1 MTNLKQIIDRYAEQA
16 GTDNP
21 RFLRLSG
28 GNVYVNSQYPNYRE
42 YGRDYD
48 TIYSYGSHFPM
59 ARIMPDEQGNKRGWW
74 LVNGDSYSVT
84 TSKHQGWL
92 RSAIAVTHLP
102 TVILPFSALN
112 TGGIDYKTIK
122 LVEVLADRYTWEP
135 RTRDKAP
142 DRNEEHYSYSKRNF
156 RELPDGRWAYEENV
170 HHLGE
175 SLFTAQ
181 WRIRGS
187 FNPDTGHYDE
197 QSGTGYF
204 LSAFDTQEGFGL
216 YFLAQLPKGARPKTV
231 AEAFEALKP
240 QLVKDY
246 EYHGSRNGPVLRQG
260 DVFAMPTLLTTK
272 MLPGPSQRSAYVLDT
287 NHQATEVRTGADK
300 RTYARGILR
309 HNPQWRRPDHR
320 RVPLGDRKTWYLLEQ
335 NTVPKGRSWSIQG
348 NVD

>member
-21 RFLRLSG
+21 RFLRLGG
-28 GNVYVNSQYPNYRE
+28 GNVYVNSTYRWE
-42 YGRDYD
+42 TSAGRYGED

-59 ARIMPDEQGNKRGWW
+59 ARIMPDKDGNRRGWW

-92 RSAIAVTHLP
+92 RSAIALTHLP

-122 LVEVLADRYTWEP
+122 LVEVLKDRYTWEP

-142 DRNEEHYSYSKRNF
+142 DIQEREYSYSKRNF
-156 RELPDGRWAYEENV
+156 RQLEDGRWSYEENV

-187 FNPDTGHYDE
+187 FNPGTGHYDE
-197 QSGTGYF
+197 QKGTGYF

-240 QLVKDY
+240 AEVVSAET
-246 EYHGSRNGPVLRQG
+246 EYPKREILRQG
-260 DVFAMPTLLTTK
+260 DIFAIARPELKTRDLIRWDQTYLL
-272 MLPGPSQRSAYVLDT
+272 GT
-287 NHQATEVRTGADK
+287 NHTATEVRVLGGK
-300 RTYARGILR
+300 TYARGILR
-309 HNPQWRRPDHR
+309 HKPQWRRPDHR
-320 RVPLGDRKTWYLLEQ
+320 NVKLGDRKTWFEVVK
-335 NTVPKGRSWSIQG
+335 NTVPEGRSWSISG

>member
-1 MTNLKQIIDRYAEQA
+1 MTNIQQIIDRYAEQA

-42 YGRDYD
+42 HGRDYD

-59 ARIMPDEQGNKRGWW
+59 ARMMPDAEGNRRGWW

-84 TSKHQGWL
+84 TSRHQGIL
-92 RSAIAVTHLP
+92 RSAIGRTGLP
-102 TVILPFSALN
+102 VIILPFSALN

-122 LVEVLADRYTWEP
+122 ITDILPDRYTWEP
-135 RTRDKAP
+135 RTRDEAP
-142 DRNEEHYSYSKRNF
+142 NLSEREYSYSKRDW
-156 RELPDGRWAYEENV
+156 RELPDGRWSYEESV

-216 YFLAQLPKGARPKTV
+216 YFLAQLPAGAHPKTV

-240 QLVKDY
+240 Q
-246 EYHGSRNGPVLRQG
+246 EVLTAETMYPKPEIFRQG
-260 DVFAMPTLLTTK
+260 DVFAIGHPELKTRDLIRWDQT
-272 MLPGPSQRSAYVLDT
+272 YVLGT
-287 NHQATEVRTGADK
+287 NHKATEVRVLGGK
-300 RTYARGILR
+300 TYARGVLY
-309 HNPQWRRPDHR
+309 HKPQWRRPDHR
-320 RVPLGDRKTWYLLEQ
+320 RVPLGDRKTWFELVK
-335 NTVPKGRSWSIQG
+335 NTVPEGRSWSISG